1 MTMDAKSI
9 KLWIGGPRRLRL
21 LLKGLVTLIVLYALF
36 VTGVDFWPRVRCATL
51 HPALKT
57 DTTAF
62 QMKGCWV
69 VEDSSALRG
78 YSTYTL
84 SEWPPSDDSRRL
96 KVTVDTDS
104 DAGKLATVSK
114 PVSHPWG
121 QALEIISASSSNGG
135 PKSKGALLYLPEHRV
150 WLSTSDA
157 ANLAEIE
164 SLARR

>member
-9 KLWIGGPRRLRL
+9 KLWIGGPRRLRTV
-21 LLKGLVTLIVLYALF
+21 LKILVTLIVLYALF
-36 VTGVDFWPRVRCATL
+36 NVGVYFWPRVQCAAL
-51 HPALKT
+51 HPPLKA

-62 QMKGCWV
+62 KMKGCWV

-78 YSTYTL
+78 YTTFTF

-104 DAGKLATVSK
+104 DANKLATVSK

-121 QALEIISASSSNGG
+121 QALEIIPASSADA

-157 ANLAEIE
+157 TNLAEIE
-164 SLARR
+164 SLTRQ